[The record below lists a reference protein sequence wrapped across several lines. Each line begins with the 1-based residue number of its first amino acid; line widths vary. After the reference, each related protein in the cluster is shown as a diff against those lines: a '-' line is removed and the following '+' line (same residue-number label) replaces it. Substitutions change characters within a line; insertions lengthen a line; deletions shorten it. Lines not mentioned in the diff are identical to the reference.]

1 MKILFAG
8 TPAIAVPT
16 LKALSEC
23 SSVSGVLTNPDR
35 PAGRKNILTQ
45 SPVKACAMEYAIPVY
60 QPEKLDANFIQFL
73 KDEGFDT
80 LITFAFGRIFKEDF
94 LSIFTGG
101 AFNIHPSLLPRWRG
115 PAPINAAILA
125 GDTVTGIT
133 IQKMALKMDTGDIA
147 LQIPFPLDG
156 TENAPE
162 LTEKVALKSAELIPG
177 FIKALEADSLNFT
190 VQNESKATY
199 CHILKKEDGIIDWH
213 ESAIS
218 IDRKIRAYQPWPGSF
233 TTIAGKT
240 IAITQASLY
249 TGDAFG
255 RGSCGTVLGVDKRQ
269 GIVVATGDGNLALQ
283 MLKPQSKN
291 EMDFRSFVNG
301 ARNVI
306 GTVLGETNE

>member
-249 TGDAFG
+249 TGEAFG
-255 RGSCGTVLGVDKRQ
+255 HGSCGTVLGVDKRQ